1 MLLAINPIA
10 FGIGALQVH
19 WYGIILGTAALIG
32 LLLAIRE
39 GKRFGMNPDF
49 YMDLVLLGVPS
60 AIIGAR
66 IYYVAFKWEDY
77 KDNLSEIFM
86 IWHGGIAIY
95 GALIGAVI
103 CAVIY
108 TRRKGYSFW
117 RIADVCAP
125 GLIIGQAIGRWGN
138 FINQEAHG
146 GPISEQFLRSTL
158 HLPDFIV
165 NQMFING
172 GFYHPTFLYES
183 VCNFIVLLLLF
194 VLRRQSFLRAGEL
207 FLSYFIGYSIGRFFV
222 EGLRTDSLDFT
233 GPTWLASL
241 MHGLWAPMQWLGFS
255 PGFMTYGGN
264 IRISQLLA
272 VLIVL
277 AAIALIIYRRKSG
290 ASAARYSDPI
300 LPFGAEGQQSEAL
313 ADDHDPANEA
323 AELSAVPVLTGIPV
337 VVPTPPEVIVAE
349 HADSIEHKE
358 QAEADEQA
366 EQSGELKKEPV
377 QDSAKDHGLDPLS
390 KENLL
395 KKPED
400 TNK

>member
-1 MLLAINPIA
+1 MWLAINPIA

-19 WYGIILGTAALIG
+19 WYGIILGTAALMG

-77 KDNLSEIFM
+77 RDNLSEVFM
-86 IWHGGIAIY
+86 VWHGGIAIY

-146 GPISEQFLRSTL
+146 GPVSEAFLRNSL

-165 NQMFING
+165 NQMLING
-172 GFYHPTFLYES
+172 QYYHPTFLYES
-183 VCNFIVLLLLF
+183 VFNFIVLLLLL
-194 VLRRQSFLRAGEL
+194 VLRRRPFLRAGEL
-207 FLSYFIGYSIGRFFV
+207 FLSYFIGYSIVRFFV

-233 GPTWLASL
+233 GPAWLASL
-241 MHGLWAPMQWLGFS
+241 MNGLWAPMRALGFES
-255 PGFMTYGGN
+255 GFMTYGGN
-264 IRISQLLA
+264 VRISQLLA
-272 VLIVL
+272 ILIIIFAV
-277 AAIALIIYRRKSG
+277 AFMIYRRKSG
-290 ASAARYSDPI
+290 ASVERYSDPI
-300 LPFGAEGQQSEAL
+300 RPIGYVEEASSDPSEQST
-313 ADDHDPANEA
+313 
-323 AELSAVPVLTGIPV
+323 VPVLTGIPV
-337 VVPTPPEVIVAE
+337 VSPPSADQIVAE
-349 HADSIEHKE
+349 HAEHASDKNKE
-358 QAEADEQA
+358 SAEV
-366 EQSGELKKEPV
+366 QSVQLEKE
-377 QDSAKDHGLDPLS
+377 
-390 KENLL
+390 EN
-395 KKPED
+395 KP
-400 TNK
+400 NKPSE